1 MWIELLVI
9 AVWGGIVS
17 LDTTAAL
24 QGLISHPLVS
34 CTITGLL
41 LGNVALGLFVGIV
54 LELLWLGEL
63 PIGAAYF
70 AESNLGAT
78 AAAAIAVISA
88 QLTGRPT
95 VALALALILSVVISL
110 IGGKMVVLLRNH
122 NGRVY
127 QKLINSDTLTIH
139 TINKTHFQ
147 AIALSFLSG
156 AVLVALCSGL
166 LGWLILPVLIQY
178 LPVQADSL
186 LEPVAPAFLGLGCGV
201 LISLFISRKNWTLLV
216 FGLALGAGL
225 LLLG

>member
-9 AVWGGIVS
+9 ALWGGIVS

-41 LGNVALGLFVGIV
+41 LGNVFLGFFVGIV

-88 QLTGRPT
+88 QQTGRPT
-95 VALALALILSVVISL
+95 VALPLALMLSVVISL
-110 IGGKMVVLLRNH
+110 IGGKLVVLIRNH
-122 NGRVY
+122 SGRNY
-127 QKLINSDTLTIH
+127 QKLVNNDTLTINS
-139 TINKTHFQ
+139 INKSHFQ

-156 AVLVALCSGL
+156 AVLIALCSGL
-166 LGWLILPVLIQY
+166 FGWLILPTLIQY
-178 LPVQADSL
+178 LPVTADTL

-201 LISLFISRKNWTLLV
+201 LISLFINRKNWALLAL
-216 FGLALGAGL
+216 GLALGAGL
-225 LLLG
+225 LLLS